1 MVIIKLMLGNRTPL
15 KIMKNDNKIIILAIA
30 IILSAIIVAY
40 AIMNKPVSSLDD
52 CYDKV
57 YKEYK
62 GEGYDDAG
70 AALIARKY
78 CLKGVSF

>member
-1 MVIIKLMLGNRTPL
+1 
-15 KIMKNDNKIIILAIA
+15 MKNDNKIIILAIA

-52 CYDKV
+52 CYYKV
-57 YKEYK
+57 YKAYK

-70 AALIARKY
+70 AATTARRY
-78 CLKGVSF
+78 CLKGVAF

>member
-1 MVIIKLMLGNRTPL
+1 
-15 KIMKNDNKIIILAIA
+15 MKNDNKIIILAIA

-52 CYDKV
+52 CYYKL

-62 GEGYDDAG
+62 DGGKDDSF
-70 AALIARKY
+70 AAKWARRN
-78 CLKGVSF
+78 CHLR

>member
-1 MVIIKLMLGNRTPL
+1 
-15 KIMKNDNKIIILAIA
+15 MKNDNKIIILAVA

-52 CYDKV
+52 CYYKV
-57 YKEYK
+57 YKAYK

-70 AALIARKY
+70 AATTARRY
-78 CLKGVSF
+78 CLKGVAL